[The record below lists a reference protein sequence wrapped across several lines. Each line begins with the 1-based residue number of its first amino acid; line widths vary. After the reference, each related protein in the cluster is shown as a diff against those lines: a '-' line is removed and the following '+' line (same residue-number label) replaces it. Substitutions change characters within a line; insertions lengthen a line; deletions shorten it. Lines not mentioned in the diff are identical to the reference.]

1 MQVKNAVNFIKKHK
15 TSKTL
20 VIIQS
25 KDIVSNF
32 ALYYNFS
39 IFRKYFLLEEQLT
52 KKSIVAFN
60 DANSFL
66 KSINLNDYEKVFLF
80 QVFENAVDPQQFVLK
95 YLNDELQL
103 TKSIKSFR
111 GIKLIEFST
120 QSDSYTSS
128 NSLKNGNKL
137 QLNFYKQK
145 IVSDVN
151 WFAHIKKKAKSQ
163 NMSLDSTLTNECL
176 WLIQDDSRELENIK

>member
-1 MQVKNAVNFIKKHK
+1 MNDVLKSPEISIVVPLYNEEKDIRLMYDRLVSSILKITSNFEIIYVNDG
-15 TSKTL
+15 
-20 VIIQS
+20 S
-25 KDIVSNF
+25 KD
-32 ALYYNFS
+32 
-39 IFRKYFLLEEQLT
+39 
-52 KKSIVAFN
+52 
-60 DANSFL
+60 NSFL

-80 QVFENAVDPQQFVLK
+80 QVFENTVDPKQSVFN

-111 GIKLIEFST
+111 EIKLIEFST

-145 IVSDVN
+145 IVSYVN
-151 WFAHIKKKAKSQ
+151 WFSHIKKKAKSQ
-163 NMSLDSTLTNECL
+163 NMSLDSTLMNACG
-176 WLIQDDSRELENIK
+176 

>member
-1 MQVKNAVNFIKKHK
+1 MNDVLKSMEISIVVPLYNEEKNIRLMHDRLVSSILKITSNFEIIYVNDG
-15 TSKTL
+15 
-20 VIIQS
+20 S
-25 KDIVSNF
+25 KD
-32 ALYYNFS
+32 
-39 IFRKYFLLEEQLT
+39 
-52 KKSIVAFN
+52 
-60 DANSFL
+60 NSFL

-80 QVFENAVDPQQFVLK
+80 QVFENTVDPKQSVFN

-111 GIKLIEFST
+111 EIKLIEFST

-151 WFAHIKKKAKSQ
+151 WFSHIEKKAKSQ
-163 NMSLDSTLTNECL
+163 NMSLDSTLMNACG
-176 WLIQDDSRELENIK
+176 